1 MSTTRQSLRKKPEPA
16 APSAEELAERE
27 RIRSRASRRWR
38 VFALSI
44 FLCWG
49 AFKVMQRA
57 YDIQVQN
64 PESYERRYR
73 QEIEVEAKRGN
84 IYDRRGAELA
94 VSVDLDS
101 FFVDPV
107 ALRNNKVDAVV
118 AAKGLG
124 SALGMDVDQLVER
137 MSGQRRFVWLKRR
150 VTPAESQAV
159 AQLGLLGKGVGVRK
173 EPRRFYPNLST
184 AAHVLGFTDDQ
195 GHGVEGLERAMET
208 RLRGATDKVSAIFDA
223 RGGVVFSEELVDGQ
237 SAQGHNLTL
246 TLDREI
252 QVIAER
258 ELEMGVRAVE
268 ARAGHVVV
276 MDPMTGEILALAN
289 YPTFNPNSPGGAE
302 PSTRRN
308 RAVQDRFEPGSVV
321 KTFTIAGALAAGA
334 VGPAQ
339 EIDCENGAMQVA
351 DATIHDTHR
360 YDKLTPGEI
369 LQHSSNIGTAK
380 IGAALGKE
388 GLYRAL
394 RRFGFGARTDVDLP
408 AETDGVLRSFKR
420 WYDIDAATV
429 AFGQGM
435 SATNLQLAT
444 AMSSIANG
452 GKLVKPMIV
461 SSVSDVEGKV
471 VEKIAPT
478 MKRQVVPASVAHLV
492 GNMLTAVTGP
502 GGTGEAAAM
511 DGYLV
516 AGKTGTAQKA
526 NPQGGYADN
535 QWTATFVGFVPAQ
548 RPRLVVSVVIDE
560 PVIEHYGGVVA
571 GPIFRRI
578 AAASLRHL
586 GVPPEP
592 SGDKLAEIVKQM
604 REQRAV
610 EASRVAEKHAALS
623 ARPSA
628 PAQQPAEG
636 QVRVPD
642 LKGYGARAA
651 LVALARAGLSVT
663 LAGTGAAVEQK
674 PAAGAIVNLGA
685 NVHLVLRRPG
695 APDPLE
701 ADKRKASAEN
711 AEPLASASVAIS
723 STRGASAGATT
734 RAVR

>member
-1 MSTTRQSLRKKPEPA
+1 MSTRRHGLRKKAELQPT
-16 APSAEELAERE
+16 SAEELAAQAQRAAHERV
-27 RIRSRASRRWR
+27 RSTTSRRWR
-38 VFALSI
+38 VIALSV

-64 PESYERRYR
+64 PDDYERHYR
-73 QEIEVEAKRGN
+73 QEIEVQAKRGN

-107 ALRNNKVDAVV
+107 ALRVNKLDP
-118 AAKGLG
+118 AATAK
-124 SALGMDVDQLVER
+124 ALGKALGIDGDSLIER
-137 MSGQRRFVWLKRR
+137 MSGQRRFVWVKRR
-150 VTPAESQAV
+150 VTPGESQAV
-159 AQLGLLGKGVGVRK
+159 AQLGVLGKGVGVRK

-184 AAHVLGFTDDQ
+184 GAHLLGFTDDQ

-223 RGGVVFSEELVDGQ
+223 RGGVVFSEQLVDGQ

-289 YPTFNPNSPGGAE
+289 YPTFNPNAPGGAE
-302 PSTRRN
+302 PNTRRN
-308 RAVQDRFEPGSVV
+308 RAVSDRFEPGSVV

-334 VGPAQ
+334 VGPSQ
-339 EIDCENGAMQVA
+339 LIDCENGALQIGG
-351 DATIHDTHR
+351 ATVHDTHR

-369 LQHSSNIGTAK
+369 LAHSSNIGTAK

-394 RRFGFGARTDVDLP
+394 RRFGFGARTEVDLP
-408 AETDGVLRSFKR
+408 AETEGVLRNFKR
-420 WYDIDAATV
+420 WYEIDAATV

-435 SATNLQLAT
+435 STTNLQLAT
-444 AMSSIANG
+444 AMAVIANG
-452 GKLVKPMIV
+452 GKLVKPLIV

-471 VEKIAPT
+471 VEKVAPT
-478 MKRQVVPASVAHLV
+478 VKRQVVPASVAHLV

-502 GGTGEAAAM
+502 GGTAEAAAV

-526 NPQGGYADN
+526 NPRGGYADN
-535 QWTATFVGFVPAQ
+535 EWTATFVGFVPAQ
-548 RPRLVVSVVIDE
+548 RPRLVISVVIDE
-560 PVIEHYGGVVA
+560 PVIEHYGGLVA
-571 GPIFRRI
+571 GPIFKRI
-578 AAASLRHL
+578 ASASLRHL
-586 GVPPEP
+586 GVPPEA
-592 SGDKLAEIVKQM
+592 SGDKLADAVKQL
-604 REQRAV
+604 REQHAV
-610 EASRVAEKHAALS
+610 EAAALAEKHAALS
-623 ARPSA
+623 ARPA
-628 PAQQPAEG
+628 RPAQQPAEG

-663 LAGTGAAVEQK
+663 LAGTGAAVEQR
-674 PAAGAIVNLGA
+674 PPAGAIVNLGA
-685 NVHLVLRRPG
+685 SVHLVLRRPG
-695 APDPLE
+695 APEPLE
-701 ADKRKASAEN
+701 ADKRKASRDGSDA
-711 AEPLASASVAIS
+711 LASASTGTGRV
-723 STRGASAGATT
+723 
-734 RAVR
+734 VR

>member
-1 MSTTRQSLRKKPEPA
+1 MKAKGQGARAKSER
-16 APSAEELAERE
+16 AELEQALSKELALANAQKRA
-27 RIRSRASRRWR
+27 RASRRWR
-38 VFALSI
+38 VLALSI

-49 AFKVMQRA
+49 TFKVMQRA
-57 YDIQVQN
+57 YDIQVTNQ
-64 PESYERRYR
+64 SHYERSYR
-73 QEIEVEAKRGN
+73 QEIEVDARRGN
-84 IYDRRGAELA
+84 IYDRGGAELA

-107 ALRNNKVDAVV
+107 ALQNNKLDPALT
-118 AAKGLG
+118 ARALAKVLGLEADPLIEKL
-124 SALGMDVDQLVER
+124 S
-137 MSGQRRFVWLKRR
+137 SKRRFIWVKRR

-159 AQLGLLGKGVGVRK
+159 AQLDLIGKGVGVRK
-173 EPRRFYPNLST
+173 EPRRYYPNITS

-208 RLRGATDKVSAIFDA
+208 RLRGATDKVAAIFDA

-237 SAQGHNLTL
+237 SAQGQNLTL

-289 YPTFNPNSPGGAE
+289 YPTFNPNLPGSAE

-308 RAVQDRFEPGSVV
+308 RAVQDRFEPGSVM

-334 VGPAQ
+334 VGPTQ
-339 EIDCENGAMQVA
+339 TIDCENGAMQVG

-360 YDKLTPGEI
+360 YDRLTPGEI

-388 GLYRAL
+388 GLYKQL
-394 RRFGFGARTDVDLP
+394 RRFGFGARTEVDLP
-408 AETDGVLRSFKR
+408 AETEGVLRNYKR
-420 WYDIDAATV
+420 WYEIDAATV

-435 SATNLQLAT
+435 STTNLQLAT
-444 AMSSIANG
+444 AMASIANG

-461 SSVSDVEGKV
+461 SRITDVTGKTVEQFAPV
-471 VEKIAPT
+471 VR
-478 MKRQVVPASVAHLV
+478 RQVVPSNIAHLV
-492 GNMLTAVTGP
+492 SNMLTAVTGP

-526 NPQGGYADN
+526 NAHGGYADN
-535 QWTATFVGFVPAQ
+535 AWTATFVGFVPAQ

-571 GPIFRRI
+571 GPVFRRI
-578 AAASLRHL
+578 ASAALRHL
-586 GVPPEP
+586 GVSPEP
-592 SGDKLAEIVKQM
+592 NGDKLAELVKQM
-604 REQRAV
+604 REQRAA
-610 EASRVAEKHAALS
+610 EASAQPKPLHVRADK
-623 ARPSA
+623 A
-628 PAQQPAEG
+628 PEQLAEG

-651 LVALARAGLSVT
+651 LVLLERAGLSVT
-663 LAGTGAAVEQK
+663 LAGSGAAVEQR
-674 PAAGAIVNLGA
+674 PAAGAVVSLGA

-695 APDPLE
+695 APPQLD
-701 ADKRKASAEN
+701 ADKRRGANGVS
-711 AEPLASASVAIS
+711 EPLASMSSLLRGSSV
-723 STRGASAGATT
+723 
-734 RAVR
+734 VR

>member
-1 MSTTRQSLRKKPEPA
+1 MNDKRQGMRVKAERGPVAEKTV
-16 APSAEELAERE
+16 SAEQRLASEQKRA
-27 RIRSRASRRWR
+27 RASRRWR
-38 VFALSI
+38 VIALSV

-49 AFKVMQRA
+49 AYKVMQRA

-64 PESYERRYR
+64 PSSYERRYR
-73 QEIEVEAKRGN
+73 QEIEVDARRGN

-107 ALRNNKVDAVV
+107 ALQNNKLDPVV
-118 AAKGLG
+118 AARALAK
-124 SALGMDVDQLVER
+124 ALGLSADSLAEK
-137 MSGQRRFVWLKRR
+137 MSKKSRFIWVKRR

-159 AQLGLLGKGVGVRK
+159 AKLDLIGKGVGVRK

-195 GHGVEGLERAMET
+195 GHGVEGLERAMEM

-223 RGGVVFSEELVDGQ
+223 RGGVVFSEELLDGQ
-237 SAQGHNLTL
+237 SAQGQNLTL

-268 ARAGHVVV
+268 GRAGHVVV

-302 PSTRRN
+302 PATRRN

-334 VGPAQ
+334 ISPSQ
-339 EIDCENGAMQVA
+339 TIDCENGAMQVG

-360 YDKLTPGEI
+360 YERLTPAEI

-388 GLYRAL
+388 GLFKQL

-408 AETDGVLRSFKR
+408 AETEGVLRNYKR

-435 SATNLQLAT
+435 STTNLQLAT
-444 AMSSIANG
+444 AMAAIANG

-461 SSVSDVEGKV
+461 SRISDVTGKV
-471 VEKIAPT
+471 VEQMAPT
-478 MKRQVVPASVAHLV
+478 VRRQVVPSNIAHMV

-511 DGYLV
+511 EGYLV

-526 NPQGGYADN
+526 NAHGGYADN
-535 QWTATFVGFVPAQ
+535 AWTSTFVGFVPAQ

-560 PVIEHYGGVVA
+560 PVIEHYGGIVA

-578 AAASLRHL
+578 AQASLRHL
-586 GVPPEP
+586 GVAPEAN
-592 SGDKLAEIVKQM
+592 SDKLAELVKEM
-604 REQRAV
+604 REQRAA
-610 EASRVAEKHAALS
+610 ASNAEPKPLMD
-623 ARPSA
+623 ARTRADKA
-628 PAQQPAEG
+628 PQQLAEG

-651 LVALARAGLSVT
+651 LVTLQRAGLSVT
-663 LAGTGAAVEQK
+663 LAGSGATVEQR
-674 PAAGAIVNLGA
+674 PLAGAVVNLGA
-685 NVHLVLRRPG
+685 NVHVVLRRPG
-695 APDPLE
+695 LPQQLE
-701 ADKRKASAEN
+701 ADRRNGVQHDGER
-711 AEPLASASVAIS
+711 LASMGSLLTGSV
-723 STRGASAGATT
+723 
-734 RAVR
+734 VR